1 MMLRFVG
8 QVYGPDA
15 IDEAWFEFT
24 LWESDGPQFDPA
36 TPHLEVFLPWFYHQ
50 WAPDPADTSIE
61 DPSLRGRSPTSVLLE
76 RRGGRL
82 DPVLRRY
89 LEGCLD
95 APFSFHEVLR
105 CDPGR
110 AFRTRELFTGIE
122 LEVQERSA
130 SRTLQPGD
138 TFFGQLVSS
147 EGITLLEACGRHAIP
162 HREKLDLIDL
172 REHVTGG
179 RPFSSETL
187 KDWDIEI
194 RDAYLTLV
202 DHLMYPPAP
211 SLQNTDGEDVVFHSL
226 SFEIDSPRRAFDAL
240 KHLALDVPED
250 DLLEEAE
257 LDSDGEVRRVVFAW
271 TVAGNAMHPSWE
283 NTVHGHIEIDGQ
295 ELRSEVNSAER
306 AAKLRGIL
314 EERLGDDIRHEHT
327 EIESGEDA
335 MSRGR
340 APSPASAASERPSW
354 PDEPEVLDR
363 IRELT
368 TSHYESWV
376 TEEIP
381 ALGGLTPLEAVRDRI
396 GREKVEALITGMERS
411 ASRGDTPVDEGVL
424 PRMRERLDLVRNP
437 HQQGQHEAPRSD

>member
-1 MMLRFVG
+1 
-8 QVYGPDA
+8 
-15 IDEAWFEFT
+15 
-24 LWESDGPQFDPA
+24 
-36 TPHLEVFLPWFYHQ
+36 
-50 WAPDPADTSIE
+50 
-61 DPSLRGRSPTSVLLE
+61 
-76 RRGGRL
+76 
-82 DPVLRRY
+82 
-89 LEGCLD
+89 
-95 APFSFHEVLR
+95 
-105 CDPGR
+105 
-110 AFRTRELFTGIE
+110 
-122 LEVQERSA
+122 
-130 SRTLQPGD
+130 
-138 TFFGQLVSS
+138 
-147 EGITLLEACGRHAIP
+147 
-162 HREKLDLIDL
+162 
-172 REHVTGG
+172 
-179 RPFSSETL
+179 
-187 KDWDIEI
+187 
-194 RDAYLTLV
+194 
-202 DHLMYPPAP
+202 MYPPAP